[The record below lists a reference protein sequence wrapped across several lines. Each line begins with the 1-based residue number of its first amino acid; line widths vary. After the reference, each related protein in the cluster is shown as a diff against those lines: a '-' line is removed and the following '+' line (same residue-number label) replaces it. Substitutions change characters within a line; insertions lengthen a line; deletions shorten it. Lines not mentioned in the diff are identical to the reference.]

1 MTSSDALRSDKH
13 LRVLVLEPYYDG
25 SHKSFLDNLT
35 QLPFTFELM
44 TLPARKWKWRMRLA
58 APFFAERLA
67 NSQQR
72 YDRILCSTFVDV
84 AAFRGLAPAWVRSV
98 PVLTYFHEN
107 QFVYP
112 MQVEDERDFHFALTN
127 VTTALA
133 SDSVAFNSRYN
144 LTSFLEGMQTLLKQG
159 ADLRLQDPCRQIEE
173 KGRVLPPGIDFSE
186 IDGIARAG
194 RNESPVIL
202 WNHRWEHD
210 KDAEHF
216 FEALFELDRWGVD
229 FSLIVLGQS
238 YQRRPPIF
246 EAARE
251 RLAHRLLHFGY
262 VASRRDYV
270 QWLKRSDLVVSTARH
285 EFFGIA
291 VLEAVRA
298 GCRPLLPARLA
309 YPEIFPAEYLYEEAD
324 FVQCLRELL
333 TERKQLAPEEAA
345 KLTQPFSWPTLAP
358 AYLAWLR
365 AGVTGSR

>member
-1 MTSSDALRSDKH
+1 
-13 LRVLVLEPYYDG
+13 
-25 SHKSFLDNLT
+25 
-35 QLPFTFELM
+35 M

-58 APFFAERLA
+58 APYFAERLA

-144 LTSFLEGMQTLLKQG
+144 LISFLEGMQTLLKQG
-159 ADLRLQDPCRQIEE
+159 ADLSLQDPCRQIEE
-173 KGRVLPPGIDFSE
+173 KGRVLPPGVAFSE
-186 IDGIARAG
+186 IDGTPRSG
-194 RNESPVIL
+194 RNQAPVIL

-210 KDAEHF
+210 KDPERF
-216 FEALFELDRWGVD
+216 FEVLFELDRAEVD
-229 FSLIVLGQS
+229 FNLVVLGQS
-238 YQRRPPIF
+238 YQRQPAIF
-246 EAARE
+246 AAGRE
-251 RLAHRLLHFGY
+251 RLAHRLLQFGY
-262 VASRRDYV
+262 VRSRRDYV
-270 QWLKRSDLVVSTARH
+270 QWLKRSDLVVSTAKH

-298 GCRPLLPARLA
+298 GCRPLLPARLS

-324 FVQCLRELL
+324 FAERLREVL
-333 TERKQLAPEEAA
+333 TAQPRLAPEEAVT
-345 KLTQPFSWPTLAP
+345 LTEPFAWPTLAP
-358 AYLAWLR
+358 NYLSWLQE
-365 AGVTGSR
+365 VET